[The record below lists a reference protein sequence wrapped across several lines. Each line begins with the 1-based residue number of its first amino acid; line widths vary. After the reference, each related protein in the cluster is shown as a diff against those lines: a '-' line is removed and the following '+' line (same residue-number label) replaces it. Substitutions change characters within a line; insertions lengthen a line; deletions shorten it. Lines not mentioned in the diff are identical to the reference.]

1 MLIVIVEILIVVIV
15 EVIRKFSEDE
25 VMCFMR
31 DVLINLFI
39 FWIFFIISFKEK
51 DIYYYLGIKL
61 FIFIIYGLFIK
72 FLCLRYLF

>member
-25 VMCFMR
+25 VMRFMR